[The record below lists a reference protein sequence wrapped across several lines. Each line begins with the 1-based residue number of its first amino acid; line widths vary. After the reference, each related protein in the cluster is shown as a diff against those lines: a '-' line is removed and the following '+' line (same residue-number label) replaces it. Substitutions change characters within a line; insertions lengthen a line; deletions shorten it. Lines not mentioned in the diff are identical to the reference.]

1 MIWLHNTVDILHLLP
16 AW

>member
-1 MIWLHNTVDILHLLP
+1 MINNTFDILHLLP